1 MLKKKKNKWPGSQMA
16 GENISR
22 EQQLYTGVLQDLAM
36 FPFNYPSFAGNLSGF
51 WFGVW
56 FCFLKGKKGK
66 YLVQ

>member
-1 MLKKKKNKWPGSQMA
+1 MA